1 MGGVIDP
8 CTSPSRWRETSLGI
22 KEWGWKVLEPVGNS
36 SWYKVTVLGQ
46 LRSLV
51 NESNK
56 DDSNPP
62 INFSYWQELFGGDVT
77 KMPYMVDLPEIG
89 EDPSFDKLVPFG
101 GPSAG
106 GGYLLRTPLG
116 QLPTSIGG
124 LCDPLTNPDG
134 IPRVEAYSKY
144 GAIVGRMSNGN
155 WLLYDGTLDLR
166 DNDVMDPLV
175 DGGGK
180 MASKSTGGYGYGG
193 GGEGTSTTVCA
204 NAPRTFLNSRGCK
217 LSFDEHACRDDSY
230 VEDGLAVG
238 SGEDG
243 ILVCGS
249 PGEVSNDVTFSHS
262 DSFYLDPEQV
272 RLTNRLWTANEA

>member
-8 CTSPSRWRETSLGI
+8 CTSPSRWRTVSLGK
-22 KEWGWKVLEPVGNS
+22 KEWGSKVLEPVGNS

-89 EDPSFDKLVPFG
+89 VDPSFDKLVPFG
-101 GPSAG
+101 GPS

-124 LCDPLTNPDG
+124 LCDPLTNPSG
-134 IPRVEAYSKY
+134 IPRLEAFSTY
-144 GAIVGRMSNGN
+144 GAIVGRMPNGD

-166 DNDVMDPLV
+166 DNDVMDPLM
-175 DGGGK
+175 DGGGEIV
-180 MASKSTGGYGYGG
+180 SKSTGGYK
-193 GGEGTSTTVCA
+193 GEGANPSVCA

-230 VEDGLAVG
+230 VEDGVAIG
-238 SGEDG
+238 SDGDG

-249 PGEVSNDVTFSHS
+249 PGEVSNDITFSDS
-262 DSFYLDPEQV
+262 DSFFLDPDQV
-272 RLTNRLWTANEA
+272 RTTNRLWVANVA